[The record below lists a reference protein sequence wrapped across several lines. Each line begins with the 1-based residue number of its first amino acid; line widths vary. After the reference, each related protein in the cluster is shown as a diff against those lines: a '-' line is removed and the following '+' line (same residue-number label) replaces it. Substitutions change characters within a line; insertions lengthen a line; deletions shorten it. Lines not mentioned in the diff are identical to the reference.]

1 MGIKKIQKEMIVM
14 STVNATTHFT
24 QAQVQEMN
32 ELVAI
37 NEEMKKLE
45 AKKKTLSDN
54 VKKYMVA
61 AKIDKVSVNGNV
73 LGLTESVRRTVT
85 KATKDEFIANL
96 VGMGKKHLVNYSIE
110 PDLDSIFA
118 EVDAGT
124 LGQDFVDAYVKVT
137 PVVTLRCN

>member
-1 MGIKKIQKEMIVM
+1 MTAV
-14 STVNATTHFT
+14 SAHTHFT
-24 QAQVQEMN
+24 MQQVQDMKD
-32 ELVAI
+32 LVAV

-45 AKKKTLSDN
+45 AKKKRLSDT
-54 VKKYMVA
+54 VKQHMTGA
-61 AKIDKVSVNGNV
+61 NIDKVDINGSTFS
-73 LGLTESVRRTVT
+73 LTESNRRTIT
-85 KATKDEFIANL
+85 KSTKDQFIADL

-124 LGQDFVDAYVKVT
+124 LGKDFVDKYVTIT

>member
-1 MGIKKIQKEMIVM
+1 MTAIIDA
-14 STVNATTHFT
+14 NTHFT
-24 QAQVQEMN
+24 LAQVQEME

-45 AKKKTLSDN
+45 AKKKILSDN
-54 VKKYMVA
+54 IKKYMTT
-61 AKIDKVSVNGNV
+61 AKIDKLDINGNT
-73 LGLTESVRRTVT
+73 LGLTESTRKTIT

-124 LGQDFVDAYVKVT
+124 LGQDFVDKYVKVT
-137 PVVTLRCN
+137 PVITLRCN